1 MPATHTPQT
10 ARFYTAARRVPV
22 LIGKINGTRIWG
34 GPYTLTQLGVGGVVL
49 WAGYQTIPFWG
60 AGFVPLVRLIV
71 LVGVAF
77 GVTWSAG
84 RIPSTRRKI
93 PDLAID
99 LVASVSLPEL
109 GRYKGSPVRIA
120 RPHYVSGSVL
130 LHLTNPEQPV
140 FHRAPV
146 ALRPTA
152 FPIDHPIAAPARE
165 TKPTPAIPDAEDLP
179 ANVTPIRPRH
189 ATGVERLLEQARQ
202 KETHP

>member
-1 MPATHTPQT
+1 MPAPRTPQT

-34 GPYTLTQLGVGGVVL
+34 GPYTLTQLGVGGLVL
-49 WAGYQTIPFWG
+49 WVGYQTISLWG

-77 GVTWSAG
+77 GVTWAAG

-130 LHLTNPEQPV
+130 MHLSHSERPPHHV
-140 FHRAPV
+140 PV
-146 ALRPTA
+146 AARPTVA
-152 FPIDHPIAAPARE
+152 HPITA
-165 TKPTPAIPDAEDLP
+165 AIPEIRSAPLMPDVEDLP